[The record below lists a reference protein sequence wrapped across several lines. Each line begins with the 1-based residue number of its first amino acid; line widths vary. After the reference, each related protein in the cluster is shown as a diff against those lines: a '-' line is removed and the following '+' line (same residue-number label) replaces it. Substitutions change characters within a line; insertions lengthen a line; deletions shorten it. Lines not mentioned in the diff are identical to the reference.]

1 MPALFGRGGRAGRI
15 LAGALPALAL
25 LAVSCAQ
32 IPTRDD
38 VARQDARFA
47 ALEERFLRLE
57 RALSEARA
65 TEAAPAAPDYGPR
78 LAELGQQVEALDAQ
92 VRTLLG
98 RVDALEKRPAPAL
111 PSGRLEALE
120 RRLEELGKRVAA
132 LEARPAA
139 AAPAAPAAKPA
150 PAPAPAVE
158 PPKPGAAKPE
168 PPKPQVSAQELYDR
182 AYALYK
188 EGKHEEAREAFQRFI
203 ELYPKSDLTDNA
215 YFWIG
220 ESYYDQR
227 EFEKAILAYDK
238 VVQEFPRGDKVPS
251 ALLKQAFAFDAIG
264 DPVDARILLKKL
276 LREHPSSEQ
285 AAIARKKLEMLG
297 E

>member
-1 MPALFGRGGRAGRI
+1 MPSVFGRGKAVGRA
-15 LAGALPALAL
+15 LAGVLPTLVL
-25 LAVSCAQ
+25 LGACAQ

-47 ALEERFLRLE
+47 ALEERFLKLE

-65 TEAAPAAPDYGPR
+65 TEKVPAAPDYGPR
-78 LAELGQQVEALDAQ
+78 LAELGQQIEALDAQ

-98 RVDALEKRPAPAL
+98 RVDALEKRPAPAM
-111 PSGRLEALE
+111 PGDRLEALE
-120 RRLEELGKRVAA
+120 RRLDDLGKRVAA
-132 LEARPAA
+132 LEARTAAAAPSATPAPTPAPPAA
-139 AAPAAPAAKPA
+139 AA
-150 PAPAPAVE
+150 E
-158 PPKPGAAKPE
+158 PLKPE
-168 PPKPQVSAQELYDR
+168 PAQPRGSAQELYDR

-188 EGKHEEAREAFQRFI
+188 EGKHAEAREAFQRFI
-203 ELYPKSDLTDNA
+203 ELYPKTDLTDNA

>member
-1 MPALFGRGGRAGRI
+1 MTSGSRRRKVAGRA
-15 LAGALPALAL
+15 LAGVLPALVL
-25 LAVSCAQ
+25 LGACAQ
-32 IPTRDD
+32 LPTRDD
-38 VARQDARFA
+38 AARQDARFA
-47 ALEERFLRLE
+47 ALEERFLKLE

-65 TEAAPAAPDYGPR
+65 TEAAPPAPDYGPR

-98 RVDALEKRPAPAL
+98 RVDALEKRPAPAM
-111 PSGRLEALE
+111 PADRLEALE
-120 RRLEELGKRVAA
+120 RRLDDLAKRVAA
-132 LEARPAA
+132 LEAKPAAPAPSAASAKPAAAPAPPAA
-139 AAPAAPAAKPA
+139 AA
-150 PAPAPAVE
+150 E
-158 PPKPGAAKPE
+158 PPKPEAAT
-168 PPKPQVSAQELYDR
+168 PQVSAQELYDR

-188 EGKHEEAREAFQRFI
+188 EGKHAEAREAFQRFI
-203 ELYPKSDLTDNA
+203 ELYPKTDLTDNA
-215 YFWIG
+215 HFWIG